1 MKEFKELI
9 HATLALAGYLFGM
22 LIWVIAII
30 ACVALVLSFP
40 IFAVA
45 AVYKIGCLIL
55 HEAFSW
61 DIPIII
67 GVGIVAIFGL
77 TGLDQMWE

>member
-9 HATLALAGYLFGM
+9 HATLALAGYLFAL
-22 LIWVIAII
+22 LIWVIAIM
-30 ACVALVLSFP
+30 ACVALVLSLP

-55 HEAFSW
+55 HVAFSW

-67 GVGIVAIFGL
+67 GVAFAAIFGL
-77 TGLDQMWE
+77 TGLDQVWD

>member
-1 MKEFKELI
+1 MKEFKELV

-22 LIWVIAII
+22 LVWVIMII
-30 ACVALVLSFP
+30 ACVALVLSLP
-40 IFAVA
+40 IFVVA

-55 HEAFSW
+55 HVAFSW

-67 GVGIVAIFGL
+67 GVAFVAIFGL
-77 TGLDQMWE
+77 TGFDQMWE

>member
-1 MKEFKELI
+1 MKEFKELV

-40 IFAVA
+40 IFVVA
-45 AVYKIGCLIL
+45 AVYKIFCLIL
-55 HEAFSW
+55 HKAFSW
-61 DIPIII
+61 TVPIVVGI
-67 GVGIVAIFGL
+67 GIVAIFGL
-77 TGLDQMWE
+77 TGLDQMVD